1 MPIGLI
7 EEGGRLAGLK
17 VVESKVDGRK
27 ADAIPGSE
35 HELRAPLVISSIG
48 SVPEIIPGVSMKG
61 EYLAFKNDDLPQYS
75 GCERVF
81 GVGNV
86 VTGQGNIRASLV
98 HAQEVTNQLIEKYMG
113 VESGDASSVP
123 LHAAA
128 EARGAAQARAVAE
141 RIDSLPALSDNEIAV
156 LEQRIRTLQERV
168 GYTADYDT
176 WIARETPPDL
186 E

>member
-1 MPIGLI
+1 MPIGLVV
-7 EEGGRLAGLK
+7 EDGRLAGLK
-17 VVESKVDGRK
+17 VVETKVEGRR
-27 ADAIPGSE
+27 ADPIPGSE

-61 EYLAFKNDDLPQYS
+61 EYLAFANDDLPQYS
-75 GCERVF
+75 GCDRVF
-81 GVGNV
+81 GVGNI

-113 VESGDASSVP
+113 VDSGDASPVA

-128 EARGAAQARAVAE
+128 EARGAAQARALADC
-141 RIDSLPALSDNEIAV
+141 IDSLPALSDNEIAAI
-156 LEQRIRTLQERV
+156 EQRIRTQHERV